1 LLIACP
7 LLHYEELDPMDN
19 SLTQLNTCLEEALSL
34 IETNKETEAIIDMWG
49 QMPGIL
55 SDSG

>member
-1 LLIACP
+1 
-7 LLHYEELDPMDN
+7 MDN